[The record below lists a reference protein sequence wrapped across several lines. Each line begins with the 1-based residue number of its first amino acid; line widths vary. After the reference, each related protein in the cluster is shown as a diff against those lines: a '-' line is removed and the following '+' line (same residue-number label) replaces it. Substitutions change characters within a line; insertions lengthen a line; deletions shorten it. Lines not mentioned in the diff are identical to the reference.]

1 MVFAAVILFWFP
13 LGTILGTYTLY
24 VLLQPDI
31 RLYFEQR

>member
-1 MVFAAVILFWFP
+1 MVLAAVLLCWFP
-13 LGTILGTYTLY
+13 LGTILGTYSLY